1 MIFSMSQ
8 QINLFVFS
16 LLSGALIGI
25 LFDIYRTI
33 RGFESL
39 NKFVTAVEDILFW
52 ILTGI
57 IVFIFMMY
65 TSYAYLSFN
74 VFVYLAMGL
83 FIYLKLISKVF
94 ATTLHNLFGIFLKI
108 FRVVFYVVTYPIRVS
123 FYKILRKNWKH

>member
-1 MIFSMSQ
+1 MIFSMNQ
-8 QINLFVFS
+8 QINLFIFS

-83 FIYLKLISKVF
+83 FIYLKLVSKIF
-94 ATTLHNLFGIFLKI
+94 ATTLHNLFAIFLKL

-123 FYKILRKNWKH
+123 FYKILRKN

>member
-57 IVFIFMMY
+57 IIFMFMMY

-94 ATTLHNLFGIFLKI
+94 VNTLHKLLAIFIKI
-108 FRVVFYVVTYPIRVS
+108 FRVIFYVVTYPIRVS
-123 FYKILRKNWKH
+123 FYKILRKN